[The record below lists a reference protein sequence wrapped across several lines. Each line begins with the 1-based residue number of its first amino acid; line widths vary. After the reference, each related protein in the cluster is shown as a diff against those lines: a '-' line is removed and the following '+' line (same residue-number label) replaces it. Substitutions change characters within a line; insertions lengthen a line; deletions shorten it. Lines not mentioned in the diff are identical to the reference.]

1 MGASAGGFSALLM
14 SISAVLV
21 YLGSRNRK
29 NLQRH
34 YSIASMALVAAAG
47 GDFEFKYDSLTP
59 KGASFEELF
68 ERMVADGWIESDVQA
83 DVRTRTPRE
92 IKRSFLSLVEVVGK
106 GQFGQVWKGM
116 LDESPDGGAPSY
128 MVAAKTVRDSNAS
141 PEATHDLK
149 SEALV
154 MMQLG
159 KAKIHMKVKQS

>member
-1 MGASAGGFSALLM
+1 M

-47 GDFEFKYDSLTP
+47 GDFKYDSLTQ

-83 DVRTRTPRE
+83 DVRARTPRE

-128 MVAAKTVRDSNAS
+128 MMAAKTVRDSNAS

-159 KAKIHMKVKQS
+159 KAQILMKVEQS